1 MQTMASN
8 VQLELEPV
16 HLTADHLLEIM
27 EPPAVSLLKSYQSFL
42 LLMVEEQQQPDEVLL
57 TALQTVPLYPH

>member
-1 MQTMASN
+1 MQTMVSN

-27 EPPAVSLLKSYQSFL
+27 EPLAVCLLKSYQSFP

-57 TALQTVPLYPH
+57 TALQTVPLYPQ